1 MEDAQESAA
10 PDVADELVIPEAK
23 AVDELVVASP
33 DFVKFRDGLAEMFR
47 QAYRVTFDLAKTRD
61 NETARRLR
69 KSLVST
75 RTAIEQ
81 ARLELNRQDRE
92 SIAERIARRDDVAAK
107 LVEAVRSLETPID
120 EAIRADEARR
130 EREKEEARQREEQRI
145 AGHIAALNNIRSVA
159 ERAADLPAAEIEQKI
174 SLVAKMNIGDD
185 WEEFQ
190 SKAQQTKD
198 EVLQRLGE
206 LLERARRLEAERA
219 QAEANARELARL
231 QADQRE
237 REQREAAERAERERQ
252 ERARQAA
259 EAEERRRQDAISTA
273 VRTAID
279 GIRQAQLAAVSFSSA
294 QLVDVIQRIADM
306 QADPEWGDMV
316 GSFEYARDSAVAQ
329 LTDLRAEKIER
340 EQLAEQERQRAERQA
355 RIDANMRKFNVA
367 QFKGTPDEIDDIR
380 EALVFIGG
388 IEITE
393 EAFGDQ
399 VGLAGQ
405 LKDGLMVRLELKLKA
420 ALEAPPPPPPAAA
433 SAPAD
438 SGESALY
445 APGLKTIV
453 HNLERG
459 GVYVEQAQSWNELD
473 DPSACLPSVSAWRIT
488 EVQQMHAGLLAAVAK
503 LCREARYDSRSGPVT
518 GPKSRYFVPGMV
530 MVELQTV
537 LAAVELPGGLHYT
550 SDGVLR
556 NADGSEHV
564 FEEA

>member
-61 NETARRLR
+61 NEAARRLR
-69 KSLVST
+69 KSLIST

-81 ARLELNRQDRE
+81 ARLEANRQDRE

-120 EAIRADEARR
+120 EAIKADEARR

-174 SLVAKMNIGDD
+174 ALVAKMTIGED

-206 LLERARRLEAERA
+206 LLDRARRLEAERA

-231 QADQRE
+231 QAEQRE

-252 ERARQAA
+252 ERERQAA
-259 EAEERRRQDAISTA
+259 EAEARRRQEAIAAA

-279 GIRQAQLAAVSFSSA
+279 GIRQAQIQAVSLSAA
-294 QLVDVIQRIADM
+294 QLGDVIHRIADL
-306 QADPEWGDMV
+306 QADPEWGDLV
-316 GSFEYARDSAVAQ
+316 GSFEYTRDSAVAQ
-329 LTDLRAEKIER
+329 LTELCAEKAER

-355 RIDANMRKFNVA
+355 RIDAKMRQFNVV
-367 QFKGTPDEIDDIR
+367 QFQGTHDEIDSIR
-380 EALVFIGG
+380 AALAQISS
-388 IEITE
+388 IEITA

-405 LKDGLMVRLELKLKA
+405 LKDGLMVRLELKLNA
-420 ALEAPPPPPPAAA
+420 ALQAPPPAPPAAA
-433 SAPAD
+433 PTPASDTNASIGETPVAISGTEGGGSGAP
-438 SGESALY
+438 SG
-445 APGLKTIV
+445 
-453 HNLERG
+453 
-459 GVYVEQAQSWNELD
+459 WDELD
-473 DPSACLPSVSAWRIT
+473 DPSACMPGGKAWRDA
-488 EVQQMHAGLLAAVAK
+488 EVQQMHAGLLAAVA
-503 LCREARYDSRSGPVT
+503 LVCREAELDTRRGAKNRYLIAG
-518 GPKSRYFVPGMV
+518 
-530 MVELQTV
+530 QV
-537 LAAVELPGGLHYT
+537 LDEVRNVLTAVELPGGLHYT
-550 SDGVLR
+550 ADGVLR
-556 NADGSEHV
+556 NADGSQHV
-564 FEEA
+564 FGEA